1 MVSGKNNKQLFVT
14 IADMLYPA
22 SSNSLELHDQVMPR
36 FKCPLDLEMYPWD
49 SQICNITLKV
59 ANVKAGHMHFIQHS
73 LHYQD
78 KQQLQE
84 YLLRDWRLDTKG
96 NRAMLSFR
104 LVRRYEKHVW
114 TTLVPTS
121 LLLAIS
127 YGTLFIPAESFS
139 ERGTMSLTTLLVLV
153 SLYTEALSSLP
164 VTSYNKQIE
173 KWYLYLII
181 YVSLVITVHL
191 LTSNPV
197 ARRALASDGCKP
209 KIFWTRPKQSLWRQ
223 PDAKTVLVVARVV
236 FGVALVLTLILF
248 SLNAF

>member
-1 MVSGKNNKQLFVT
+1 
-14 IADMLYPA
+14 MLYPGA
-22 SSNSLELHDQVMPR
+22 SNSLVLEDQIMPR

-49 SQICNITLKV
+49 SQICNISLRVTNARAENTLFLR
-59 ANVKAGHMHFIQHS
+59 HT

-84 YLLRDWRLDTKG
+84 YLLTDWHLNTSD

-181 YVSLVITVHL
+181 YVSLIITMHL
-191 LTSNPV
+191 VTSNPV
-197 ARRALASDGCKP
+197 VHSANTKDGDDS
-209 KIFWTRPKQSLWRQ
+209 KIFWTRREQPLRRQ
-223 PDAKTVLVVARVV
+223 PDARKMLAVARVV
-236 FGVALVLTLILF
+236 FGVALVFALVLF
-248 SLNAF
+248 SFNVF

>member
-1 MVSGKNNKQLFVT
+1 
-14 IADMLYPA
+14 MLYPGA
-22 SSNSLELHDQVMPR
+22 SNSLELKDQVMPR

-49 SQICNITLKV
+49 SQICNVTLTV
-59 ANVKAGHMHFIQHS
+59 ANAKADHTHFTQHS
-73 LHYQD
+73 LHYHD

-84 YLLRDWRLDTKG
+84 YLLRDWRLDTRG
-96 NRAMLSFR
+96 NRAVLSFR

-181 YVSLVITVHL
+181 YVSLIITVHL

-197 ARRALASDGCKP
+197 VRSAQATDGRGCSP

-223 PDAKTVLVVARVV
+223 PDAKKLLAVAQVV

-248 SLNAF
+248 SLGAF